1 MKLEWGKKELPK
13 KEEENIPR
21 KMKTLIYFS
30 KKISKKKWPSVVGKS
45 YLIVSVTAAL
55 LLLND
60 VAGQRPEVNENSI
73 LDMGNNENRRPAD
86 FASNPFP
93 NQFPNTNFRDPFQTE
108 IFRTTEDPSRTT
120 TAPTTPTPFRRTQQ
134 EINRYLNKEPVLSS
148 FPEAPFNPNQGEYK
162 IENFRSQ
169 SKLANLAENERQIC

>member
-1 MKLEWGKKELPK
+1 
-13 KEEENIPR
+13 
-21 KMKTLIYFS
+21 MKTLIYFS
-30 KKISKKKWPSVVGKS
+30 KKKWCSVVGKS